1 MSARRRAADSGG
13 LSSKEGQGARAVLIT
28 GAGGYVGSLL
38 TRALVRDRQGL
49 EVIVAA
55 DIREPRP
62 AAREPGVTYVAL
74 DVRSPQVGEILREHR
89 IDTVVHLAAI
99 VSPRPDMTRQFL
111 HEVEVEG
118 TRNLL
123 EACVAAGVRKVVVTS
138 SGAAYGYHAD
148 NARWLTEESPLRGN
162 PEFAYSDH
170 KRLVEEMLA
179 GFRESHPGLGQLI
192 FRVGTVLGD
201 TVSNQITALFEKP
214 VVLGLKGAPTPFVF
228 IWDEDMV
235 RILAR
240 GVHTDLVGIYNV
252 AGDGTLTLREI
263 ARRLGKPYLELEP
276 ATVQKALS
284 VLKRFG
290 LSSYGPEQVGFLR
303 YRPVLANDRLKHEFG
318 YRPVLTSRE
327 VFDRYARSQAR
338 ARARQKDR

>member
-1 MSARRRAADSGG
+1 
-13 LSSKEGQGARAVLIT
+13 
-28 GAGGYVGSLL
+28 L
-38 TRALVRDRQGL
+38 TRFLARDRQGIESIL
-49 EVIVAA
+49 AA
-55 DIREPRP
+55 DLRVPGPE
-62 AAREPGVTYVAL
+62 AREEGVTYEVL
-74 DVRSPQVGEILREHR
+74 DVRSSGLAGALREHR

-99 VSPRPDMTRQFL
+99 VSPRPEMTREFL
-111 HEVEVEG
+111 REVEVEG

-123 EACVAAGVRKVVVTS
+123 EACVAAGVEKVVVTS

-148 NARWLTEESPLRGN
+148 GERWLTEESPLRGN

-179 GFRESHPGLGQLI
+179 DYRERHPALGQLI
-192 FRVGTVLGD
+192 FRVGTVLGE

-214 VVLGLKGAPTPFVF
+214 VVLGLAGAPTPFVF

-240 GVHTDLVGIYNV
+240 GVHTGICGIFNV

-276 ATVQKALS
+276 SHVERGLG
-284 VLKRFG
+284 VLQRLG
-290 LSSYGPEQVGFLR
+290 LSRYGPEQVGFLR
-303 YRPVLANDRLKHEFG
+303 YRPVLANDRLKEVFG
-318 YRPVLTSRE
+318 YRPALTSRE
-327 VFDRYARSQAR
+327 VFELYAR
-338 ARARQKDR
+338 ARVRSSARASARSSARASARNRARTSARSSARDRG